1 MILFSAAV
9 LAGIVVLA
17 KSADVFVGGAAGVA
31 RHFGVSALLV
41 GMLIVGF
48 GTSAPEM
55 LVSGLSAAQGAP
67 GIALGNAWGSNVAN
81 IALILGVAA
90 VVKPLAVRSRI
101 LRREI
106 PVLLAATAVAGALV
120 LDRTVSRLD
129 AGLLLV
135 AFAAFLVWSIVF
147 GRRQVAGSTTENPVT
162 ADTATVD
169 PLAAEFAASP
179 ATSSRDRGLGR
190 SLAELA
196 VGLVFLLVGSRAV
209 VWGAVGIAG
218 SLGLSELVIGLT
230 IVAVGTSLPELA
242 SSVAAARRG
251 EDEIAVGNVIGSNL
265 FNTAAVVGIA
275 GLIQPIPLQA
285 EALLRDY
292 PVMLALTVL
301 LLLVGFARRGRPG
314 RITRAEGVL
323 LLLLYTGYVTSVA
336 VSAAL

>member
-1 MILFSAAV
+1 
-9 LAGIVVLA
+9 LA
-17 KSADVFVGGAAGVA
+17 
-31 RHFGVSALLV
+31 
-41 GMLIVGF
+41 
-48 GTSAPEM
+48 
-55 LVSGLSAAQGAP
+55 
-67 GIALGNAWGSNVAN
+67 
-81 IALILGVAA
+81 
-90 VVKPLAVRSRI
+90 
-101 LRREI
+101 
-106 PVLLAATAVAGALV
+106 
-120 LDRTVSRLD
+120 
-129 AGLLLV
+129 
-135 AFAAFLVWSIVF
+135 
-147 GRRQVAGSTTENPVT
+147 
-162 ADTATVD
+162 
-169 PLAAEFAASP
+169 
-179 ATSSRDRGLGR
+179 
-190 SLAELA
+190 
-196 VGLVFLLVGSRAV
+196 FLLVGSRAV

-301 LLLVGFARRGRPG
+301 LLLVGFARGGKPG

-336 VSAAL
+336 VSGAL